1 MATKTLRYTLEDFE
15 NITFGGFEYTIP
27 DSVLETIS
35 KLAMHVGSPNYI
47 KTPVFPKRDNP
58 MKVAPSVG
66 SENSIGSNFKDS
78 TKKRRGNKAMEI
90 VNDADWDALRSFQTT
105 KIESKTG
112 IEADFDSIR
121 TLVNKL
127 TDKNYNDLSLKIFDI
142 IEKVVS
148 ENEESQLDI
157 ISSNIFD
164 MASSNRYYSKIYA
177 QLYSDLSN
185 KYDFIKH
192 TYIHNLKRFTELF
205 DNIEYVDPNQNYD
218 KFCEINQ
225 INEKR
230 KSLASFYLNLMNFG
244 IISKSEIMIITRNLL
259 AKIYEFISLDNKK
272 NEVDELTETI
282 AILYKKDLYEDDDGD
297 DYEQIQGYTINEIV
311 EKIAKCKVKD
321 YKSLT
326 NKSHFKFMD
335 LIDM

>member
-1 MATKTLRYTLEDFE
+1 MTTKTLRYNLEDFE

-35 KLAMHVGSPNYI
+35 QLAMHVGSPDYVR
-47 KTPVFPKRDNP
+47 TPVFPKRDNP
-58 MKVAPSVG
+58 MKVAPSQSG
-66 SENSIGSNFKDS
+66 DSIVSNLKDN
-78 TKKRRGNKAMEI
+78 KKRRGNKAMEI
-90 VNDADWDALRSFQTT
+90 INDDDWDALRTFQTT
-105 KIESKTG
+105 KIETKTG
-112 IEADFDSIR
+112 LEADFDSVR
-121 TLVNKL
+121 AFVNKL
-127 TDKNYNDLSLKIFDI
+127 TDKNYNEMRGKIFEV
-142 IEKVVS
+142 IEKIVS
-148 ENEESQLDI
+148 ENSDSQLGT

-185 KYDFIKH
+185 KFEFIKH
-192 TYIHNLKRFTELF
+192 AYLDNLKRFTELF
-205 DNIEYVDPNQNYD
+205 DVIEYVDPNQNYD
-218 KFCEINQ
+218 KFCEINK

-244 IISKSEIMIITRNLL
+244 IISKLEIMQITRNLL
-259 AKIYEFISLDNKK
+259 SKVYQFISMDNKK

-297 DYEQIQGYTINEIV
+297 DYEQIEGYTIYEIV
-311 EKIAKCKVKD
+311 EKIANSKVKD

-326 NKSHFKFMD
+326 NKSLFKFMD